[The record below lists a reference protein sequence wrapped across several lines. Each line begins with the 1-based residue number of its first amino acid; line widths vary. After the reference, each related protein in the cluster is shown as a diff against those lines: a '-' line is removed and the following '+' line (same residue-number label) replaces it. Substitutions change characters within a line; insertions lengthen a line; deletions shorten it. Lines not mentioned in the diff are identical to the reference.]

1 MQDSKTMKDW
11 ALFYHDKGL
20 NVIPI
25 STQNKKPLV
34 KFKDKHFSQEEVTQ
48 MWTKYPT
55 ANIAVTTDNLF
66 VIDIDVGH
74 SEGVNGYHSIETYPN
89 KHLLIPTLEAKTAGG
104 GKHLIYL
111 KRTDMKIQQVI
122 GWLPGVDVKASKNN
136 YFLVAP
142 SRTDKGVYEWL
153 NQTPIATAPMDLV
166 SDIMRDKVSSYD
178 KSNWRASNDF
188 GKTYASKMWELF
200 IKGAPEGERND
211 NTNKLLH
218 YWKKVGVN
226 PQECLNLFLDFNNRS
241 TPPLDDEELKTIWG
255 SVWR

>member
-1 MQDSKTMKDW
+1 MKDW

-25 STQNKKPLV
+25 STSKNKTPLV
-34 KFKDKHFSQEEVTQ
+34 KFKDKHFSREVVIQ

-89 KHLLIPTLEAKTAGG
+89 KHLLIPTLEAKTASG

-111 KRTDMKIQQVI
+111 KREDMKIQQVI

-142 SRTDKGVYEWL
+142 SRTEKGTYEWL
-153 NQTPIATAPMDLV
+153 NQTPIATAPMQLV
-166 SDIMRDKVSSYD
+166 SDIMQGKSYD
-178 KSNWRASNDF
+178 KSNWRAKNDF
-188 GKTYASKMWELF
+188 GKTYASQMWELF
-200 IKGAPEGERND
+200 INGADEGARND
-211 NTNKLLH
+211 STNKLLH
-218 YWKKVGVN
+218 YWRKVGIEPKN
-226 PQECLNLFLDFNNRS
+226 CADLINIFNNHN
-241 TPPLDDEELKTIWG
+241 TPPLNEDEIKTIWR